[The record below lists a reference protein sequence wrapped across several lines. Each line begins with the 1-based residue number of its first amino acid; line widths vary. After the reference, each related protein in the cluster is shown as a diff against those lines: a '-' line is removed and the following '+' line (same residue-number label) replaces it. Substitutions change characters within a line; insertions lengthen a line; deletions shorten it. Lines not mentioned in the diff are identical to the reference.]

1 MSPVLAASA
10 SAAVAIL
17 LVAGPRARRLDRLRP
32 RRSDSG
38 AGRRTRAAVGGGVA
52 VLSVV
57 ALGRLMLIVL
67 VVASVAAGLR
77 GLRQR
82 ARRRAG
88 AVACRARVIEA
99 CGVLASDLRAG
110 RVPGDALSSATT
122 ICSELGPAASAARL
136 GDDVPAALDLAATKP
151 GASGLRALS
160 AGWRVA
166 EQCGAALAAVAERIA
181 DALRGEEQVR
191 RQVVAGL
198 AGTRATGRL
207 LAGLPVLGLGL
218 GYAVGAHPLDF
229 LTGTLIGWLC
239 LFAGLILAGAG
250 MAWIEHLADSC
261 EGDLR

>member
-1 MSPVLAASA
+1 
-10 SAAVAIL
+10 
-17 LVAGPRARRLDRLRP
+17 
-32 RRSDSG
+32 
-38 AGRRTRAAVGGGVA
+38 
-52 VLSVV
+52 VV
-57 ALGRLMLIVL
+57 LGRLTLIVL
-67 VVASVAAGLR
+67 VVAGVAAGLHR
-77 GLRQR
+77 LRQR
-82 ARRRAG
+82 ARRRAA

-110 RVPGDALSSATT
+110 RVPGDALTSAAT
-122 ICSELGPAASAARL
+122 ICPELGPAAMAARL
-136 GDDVPAALDLAATKP
+136 GDDVPAALDLAAATP
-151 GASGLRALS
+151 GASGLRALG

-166 EQCGAALAAVAERIA
+166 QQSGAALAAVAERIA

-239 LFAGLILAGAG
+239 LSAGLILAGAG
-250 MAWIEHLADSC
+250 MAWIERLADSR

>member
-1 MSPVLAASA
+1 M
-10 SAAVAIL
+10 SAALLASLSAAIAIL
-17 LVAGPRARRLDRLRP
+17 LVAGPRGRRLDRLRP

-38 AGRRTRAAVGGGVA
+38 AAWRSRAAVGGGA
-52 VLSVV
+52 VVLGVV

-67 VVASVAAGLR
+67 VVAGVAAGLH

-82 ARRRAG
+82 ARRRAA
-88 AVACRARVIEA
+88 AVGCRARVIEA

-110 RVPGDALSSATT
+110 RVPGDALTSAAT
-122 ICSELGPAASAARL
+122 ICPELGPAASAARL

-151 GASGLRALS
+151 GASGLRALG

-166 EQCGAALAAVAERIA
+166 EQSGAALAAVAERIA

-239 LFAGLILAGAG
+239 LTAGLVLAGAG
-250 MAWIEHLADSC
+250 MAWIERLADSC